1 MRSWLVGV
9 QGRRLGCPI
18 NVPTKPD
25 RREPTVSVEGAP
37 SAIGPASDGLLL
49 APTGPLSDVE
59 RGLILP
65 CRGPAY
71 ELDRNRCHR

>member
-25 RREPTVSVEGAP
+25 RREPTVSVEGTP
-37 SAIGPASDGLLL
+37 SAIGPAS
-49 APTGPLSDVE
+49 AARARKVS
-59 RGLILP
+59 R
-65 CRGPAY
+65 
-71 ELDRNRCHR
+71 